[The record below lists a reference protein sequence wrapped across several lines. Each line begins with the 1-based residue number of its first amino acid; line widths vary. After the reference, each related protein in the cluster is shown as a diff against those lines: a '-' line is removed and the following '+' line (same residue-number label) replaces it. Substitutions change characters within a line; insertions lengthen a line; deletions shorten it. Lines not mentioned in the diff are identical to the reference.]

1 MVTSA
6 NAHERPVRSD
16 AQPQRRRRR
25 SSGGREPAPAR
36 KADTAGNRTTTPDRA
51 SPDRQPLPRPAREHA
66 PADGRKGAAPLD
78 WNDQPPASPEP
89 GSGRRSSRRRSWTAQ
104 KRRPG
109 AAAGALLV
117 GILAF
122 GAVVAVRSLDPQ
134 SPSGGGQLSATAS
147 DPLLASVQPLA
158 LTIAGGIDA
167 AGLRLVAADAR
178 RAGTQHRHHAA
189 VQHSRAAVHH
199 GRAVDHHSRRAA
211 AATSKTHSTNT
222 VTGTPSHSTTVAEEP
237 PSVATTDAQHVASGL
252 VSQPVR
258 TPARKTV
265 APASVSRVA
274 AGHSDT
280 STSQSHAGSGS
291 TRAKS
296 SKTTA
301 QSSSSASE
309 CVGLNEIGCQAG
321 RSTPP

>member
-36 KADTAGNRTTTPDRA
+36 KADAAGNRTTTPDRA

-158 LTIAGGIDA
+158 LTIAGWY
-167 AGLRLVAADAR
+167 R
-178 RAGTQHRHHAA
+178 R
-189 VQHSRAAVHH
+189 
-199 GRAVDHHSRRAA
+199 RRAA
-211 AATSKTHSTNT
+211 SGSSRCASCRHTA
-222 VTGTPSHSTTVAEEP
+222 P
-237 PSVATTDAQHVASGL
+237 PSRRRSAQPRCRASWPRCRSSQQAGGGRHL
-252 VSQPVR
+252 QNPQHQHGHRHAVSQHHCR
-258 TPARKTV
+258 RGASQRRYDRCSACRERARI
-265 APASVSRVA
+265 A
-274 AGHSDT
+274 AGADAGQEDGGTGERFASRCRAQRHLDEPVARRLRQHSSEVEQDD
-280 STSQSHAGSGS
+280 
-291 TRAKS
+291 RAK
-296 SKTTA
+296 
-301 QSSSSASE
+301 QLQ
-309 CVGLNEIGCQAG
+309 CF
-321 RSTPP
+321 